1 MTTPTISAAS
11 ASELTTRASQSTSDC
26 TNRLSAMIANT
37 AAATNM
43 PSPIASPR
51 TFSDISALNSASSLR
66 ARSVESRNASP
77 IRRWMLSP
85 CGSAMR
91 SSSGAALGVGRPRR
105 TLRPGTLLPRSA
117 GRAGAAAAP
126 RFRLANVLGRALD
139 EPGREE
145 AGEHRR
151 DRDRTRA
158 AAHQILAELEDLVEA
173 AFADRI
179 GELLEAPRGAVD
191 EAADVRAVVE
201 LAARVAQRGR
211 EIGDD
216 LCGLVLALV
225 DVARRLILCRIERRS
240 EEGAPA
246 LHGGAGDPANL
257 VLESAPVLRPGA
269 GTLSRCR
276 VLTLLSAVARA
287 DAHGKPPV
295 ACEVTHGS
303 GAGSPMA
310 HATGAALRGCAPG
323 LVVRANAQAA
333 ERFTAGV
340 QGRGARPFKRRRRPC
355 PPSWRRAYRAAGAPL
370 PSCPPRSDARA
381 PR

>member
-66 ARSVESRNASP
+66 ARSVESRSASP

-91 SSSGAALGVGRPRR
+91 SSSGAALRVGRPRR
-105 TLRPGTLLPRSA
+105 TLRPGTLLPRAAALPRSA

-126 RFRLANVLGRALD
+126 RLRLANVLGRALD

-145 AGEHRR
+145 TGEHRR
-151 DRDRTRA
+151 DRDRARA

-216 LCGLVLALV
+216 LCGLVLALG

-303 GAGSPMA
+303 GAGSPIA
-310 HATGAALRGCAPG
+310 HAIGAALR
-323 LVVRANAQAA
+323 VRAG
-333 ERFTAGV
+333 AGCPGKRSGSRTV
-340 QGRGARPFKRRRRPC
+340 HGRRTGA
-355 PPSWRRAYRAAGAPL
+355 WRAPL
-370 PSCPPRSDARA
+370 
-381 PR
+381 

>member
-105 TLRPGTLLPRSA
+105 TLRPGTLLPRTAALALPRSA

-269 GTLSRCR
+269 GTLSRCL

-303 GAGSPMA
+303 GAGSPIA
-310 HATGAALRGCAPG
+310 HAIGAALRG
-323 LVVRANAQAA
+323 VRAGAGCPGNAPAA
-333 ERFTAGV
+333 ERFRAGV
-340 QGRGARPFKRRRRPC
+340 QGLGER
-355 PPSWRRAYRAAGAPL
+355 APL
-370 PSCPPRSDARA
+370 GGGADRVRHLGAARA
-381 PR
+381 ERLA

>member
-105 TLRPGTLLPRSA
+105 TLRPGALLPRAAALALPGSA
-117 GRAGAAAAP
+117 GRARAA
-126 RFRLANVLGRALD
+126 
-139 EPGREE
+139 
-145 AGEHRR
+145 
-151 DRDRTRA
+151 A

-173 AFADRI
+173 ALADRI
-179 GELLEAPRGAVD
+179 GELLEAARGAVD

-201 LAARVAQRGR
+201 LAAGVAQRGR

-216 LCGLVLALV
+216 LGGLVLALV
-225 DVARRLILCRIERRS
+225 NVARRLILCRIERRS

-246 LHGGAGDPANL
+246 LHGGAGDPADR
-257 VLESAPVLRPGA
+257 VLEGAPVLRPGA
-269 GTLSRCR
+269 GALSRCR

-303 GAGSPMA
+303 GAGSPIG
-310 HATGAALRGCAPG
+310 HAIGAALRRCAPSASLSG
-323 LVVRANAQAA
+323 QRSGSRSVHGRRTGALLSGGADCVRHL
-333 ERFTAGV
+333 
-340 QGRGARPFKRRRRPC
+340 GARV
-355 PPSWRRAYRAAGAPL
+355 PSGW
-370 PSCPPRSDARA
+370 RA
-381 PR
+381 PSVVSSAV